1 MQVVRAVVDAS
12 VVVKWIFPDAEN
24 EADVQAAVA
33 LLRAIQSGS
42 VQVVQPAH
50 WLAEVATVISRL
62 APQAVH
68 EEVGL
73 LYAMEFPVLDTLD
86 VYEQACKLAVQ
97 FKHHLFDT
105 LYHAVAMCALDTT
118 LVTTDERYYRKAHL
132 AGCIARLGDFRI
144 PA

>member
-12 VVVKWIFPDAEN
+12 VAVKWIFPDAEN
-24 EADVQAAVA
+24 EVDARVAVA

-50 WLAEVATVISRL
+50 WLAEVAAVISRL

-73 LYAMEFPVLDTLD
+73 LYAMEFPVMETLD

-97 FKHHLFDT
+97 FKHHLFNT
-105 LYHAVAMCALDTT
+105 LYHAVALCAFDTT
-118 LVTTDERYYRKAHL
+118 LVTADERYYRKARS
-132 AGCIARLGDFRI
+132 AGGITRLEDFRI

>member
-1 MQVVRAVVDAS
+1 MQVVRVVVDAS
-12 VVVKWIFPDAEN
+12 VVVKWIFPEAEN

-33 LLRAIQSGS
+33 LLRVIQSGR
-42 VQVVQPAH
+42 VQIVQPAH
-50 WLAEVATVISRL
+50 WLAEVAAVISRL

-68 EEVGL
+68 QEVRL
-73 LYAMEFPVLDTLD
+73 LYAMEFPVLETRN

-105 LYHAVAMCALDTT
+105 LYHAVALCASDTT
-118 LVTTDERYYRKAHL
+118 LVTADERYYRKARS
-132 AGCIARLGDFRI
+132 AGRIARLRDFDV

>member
-1 MQVVRAVVDAS
+1 MPVVRAVVDAS
-12 VVVKWIFPDAEN
+12 VAVKWIFPDAEN
-24 EADVQAAVA
+24 EANTQAAVA

-50 WLAEVATVISRL
+50 WLAEVAAVTSRL
-62 APQAVH
+62 APQAVQ

-73 LYAMEFPVLDTLD
+73 LYAMEFPVMETLD

-97 FKHHLFDT
+97 CKHHLFDT
-105 LYHAVAMCALDTT
+105 LYHAVALCALDTT
-118 LVTTDERYYRKAHL
+118 LVTADERYYRKARS
-132 AGCIARLGDFRI
+132 AGGMTRLGDFRI

>member
-1 MQVVRAVVDAS
+1 MPVVRAVVDAS
-12 VVVKWIFPDAEN
+12 VAVKWIFPDAEN
-24 EADVQAAVA
+24 EADARAAMA

-50 WLAEVATVISRL
+50 WLAEVAAVISRL

-73 LYAMEFPVLDTLD
+73 LYAMEFPVLETLD

-105 LYHAVAMCALDTT
+105 LYHAVALCASDTT
-118 LVTTDERYYRKAHL
+118 LVTADERYYRKVRS
-132 AGCIARLGDFRI
+132 AGGITRLENFRI
-144 PA
+144 PS